1 MSERDDASRRD
12 EEMTRRSRKRRAT
25 RGLASDTE
33 EDEEKEK
40 DVRDDDD
47 GDELDDDEH
56 DDDEHDD
63 DHNDDDDDEHD
74 DDERTRTMSYGTT
87 LVKREKRRSTR
98 QQNKPRKRYDQD
110 EDDEFKDDDD
120 DDDEFIEEEDEEND
134 DDEFIVDES
143 DDEPVRRS
151 TRARGN
157 VNRLSPTFTARRR
170 RGEGDDDEEP
180 ELDDDDDDETDE
192 EDIGVQNKTYPQ
204 RARGPPRDRYVP
216 PKRERETNDGAN
228 GDRPGLFDRRRGV
241 VWKDD
246 RDKRSRGDRRSR
258 RQTSGRWIDDSED
271 SDDGEYNLG
280 AGAMDAF
287 KAPPAYPLSGAA
299 GGPSSAAPPNGPD
312 VNAEITPV
320 TVDPTLSFSSVGGL
334 DKYVDALKE
343 MVFLPLL
350 YPEVFARFKMSPPR
364 GVLLYGAPGTG
375 KTLIARALAA
385 SCSRAGSE
393 VAFFMRKGADVL
405 SKWVGESER
414 QLRLLFEEAQKRQ
427 PAIIFFDELDGL
439 APVRSSK
446 TDQIHNSLVAT
457 LLALMD
463 GLDNRGRVVVLGA
476 TNRVDSIDG
485 ALRRPGRFD
494 RELAFPLP
502 GVRARGEILRIHTKA
517 WEQRPSDAL
526 IDDLAAKCVGYCGA
540 DLKALCTEAAVHAL
554 RRRYPQIYE
563 SDERLNIDPKQVV
576 PSRADFRAAL
586 AAIVPASHR
595 AARTHARPLTP
606 LQIPLLEKV
615 LERCLENIRQ
625 TFPPA
630 AFITSEGDG
639 EAVGINSGA
648 RQIVDEIAEEEDE
661 DILAQA
667 AVGDDAAGAP
677 PSESA
682 ATAAL
687 EFMRRPPCQRTALC
701 IHGAETS
708 GYNQLT
714 SALLHALEQFPVH
727 AIGMPSLLGDSG
739 RTPEEAL
746 VAAVTEAR
754 RAAPSVLYLPEI
766 RLWWE
771 SSTPTLRAA
780 LTTLLR
786 DIPTDLPVMLLT
798 TADVAS
804 VDALDDDLRASF
816 ASVRWKPVTMPDTY
830 DAESLTDFFAPLC
843 DAAFNIAQRKDV
855 AASRGELVDGKTPG
869 SARRR
874 EVLARAPR
882 PGDESGGSLKRDARR
897 VSQATIAAEN
907 HALRQQRMF
916 LRDVV
921 TRLLY
926 KKTWNLLAAPIN
938 DEELPGYSQ
947 RVDEPMDLSTLLW
960 KVDSEKYLTID
971 AFLKDVHLI
980 TKSAHQYWGERT
992 DDTDGRQMLSKAHAL
1007 EDTIA
1012 QMASALDPQLVAQCQ
1027 EIEKARNERANSSS
1041 SGAAAPAAP
1050 AATATTTTAGPS
1062 DSGSDRATRKGGD
1075 GITPKGAP
1083 VWQNPD
1089 FVKDPEALA
1098 RQMKKKAREEAA
1110 AKTDGEPGEGRE
1122 NARDATDEPT
1132 PMDEDAPPADEN
1144 RRGDQPA
1151 TPAPP
1156 ARGKP
1161 GPPAKDAVDVE
1172 STKSNI
1178 VSRFVQTAAKRKYD
1192 FMRLETAASDIA
1204 RVAKESMERACQ
1216 GRGLRVDVL
1225 EESLARLC
1233 ASE

>member
-1 MSERDDASRRD
+1 
-12 EEMTRRSRKRRAT
+12 MTTRPRKRRAT
-25 RGLASDTE
+25 RGLASDS
-33 EDEEKEK
+33 EDEEE
-40 DVRDDDD
+40 VRDVERADDD
-47 GDELDDDEH
+47 GDDGDDDE
-56 DDDEHDD
+56 E
-63 DHNDDDDDEHD
+63 
-74 DDERTRTMSYGTT
+74 TRPRRRRGSDGTTSYGTT

-98 QQNKPRKRYDQD
+98 QQNKPRKRYDDQD
-110 EDDEFKDDDD
+110 GDDEDEDGKEDDDDDDEFIEDDDDD
-120 DDDEFIEEEDEEND
+120 DDDEFIE
-134 DDEFIVDES
+134 DES

-151 TRARGN
+151 TRARGT

-170 RGEGDDDEEP
+170 GDDDDDEP
-180 ELDDDDDDETDE
+180 ELDDDDDETDE

-204 RARGPPRDRYVP
+204 RARGPPPERYVP
-216 PKRERETNDGAN
+216 PEREREETNAEGAN
-228 GDRPGLFDRRRGV
+228 RPGLFDRRRGV

-271 SDDGEYNLG
+271 SDDGEFNLG

-299 GGPSSAAPPNGPD
+299 GGPSSSAPPNGPD

-606 LQIPLLEKV
+606 LQKPLLEKV
-615 LERCLENIRQ
+615 LEQCLENIRQ

-630 AFITSEGDG
+630 AFITMEGDG
-639 EAVGINSGA
+639 EAVGVNSGA

-667 AVGDDAAGAP
+667 AAGDEAAGAL

-746 VAAVTEAR
+746 VTAVTEAR

-816 ASVRWKPVTMPDTY
+816 ASVRWKPVTMPDVY
-830 DAESLTDFFAPLC
+830 DEESLNNFFSPLC

-882 PGDESGGSLKRDARR
+882 PGDESGGSLKRGAKRA
-897 VSQATIAAEN
+897 SQATVAAEN

-947 RVDEPMDLSTLLW
+947 RVAEPMDLSTLLW
-960 KVDSEKYLTID
+960 KVDSEKYLTMD

-980 TKSAHQYWGERT
+980 TESAHQYWGERT
-992 DDTDGRQMLSKAHAL
+992 DDADGRQMLSKAHAL

-1012 QMASALDPQLVAQCQ
+1012 QMASALDPQLVARCQ
-1027 EIEKARNERANSSS
+1027 EIEKARNERAKSSP
-1041 SGAAAPAAP
+1041 SGAVTSAAAA
-1050 AATATTTTAGPS
+1050 AATTTTTTTAGPS
-1062 DSGSDRATRKGGD
+1062 DSGSDRATRNGGD
-1075 GITPKGAP
+1075 GIAPKGAP

-1110 AKTDGEPGEGRE
+1110 AKMDGETSEGRE
-1122 NARDATDEPT
+1122 TDRDATDEPT
-1132 PMDEDAPPADEN
+1132 PMDEDARTLDTNRSGDEPA
-1144 RRGDQPA
+1144 QPA

-1156 ARGKP
+1156 ARGAP
-1161 GPPAKDAVDVE
+1161 GPPAKDAAEVE
-1172 STKSNI
+1172 TAKSKI
-1178 VSRFVQTAAKRKYD
+1178 VSRFVEAAAKRKYD

-1204 RVAKESMERACQ
+1204 RAAKASTERAVE
-1216 GRGLRVDVL
+1216 GRDLRVDALVQ
-1225 EESLARLC
+1225 SLGRLC
-1233 ASE
+1233 ESE

>member
-1 MSERDDASRRD
+1 MTLGGRSRRNRTRALPSDD
-12 EEMTRRSRKRRAT
+12 E
-25 RGLASDTE
+25 G
-33 EDEEKEK
+33 EDEAAA
-40 DVRDDDD
+40 RD
-47 GDELDDDEH
+47 
-56 DDDEHDD
+56 
-63 DHNDDDDDEHD
+63 
-74 DDERTRTMSYGTT
+74 
-87 LVKREKRRSTR
+87 
-98 QQNKPRKRYDQD
+98 
-110 EDDEFKDDDD
+110 DDDD
-120 DDDEFIEEEDEEND
+120 DDDEDDDGFENSPEAKRTRTTRTGNPGASGRTSGRERRRSSRHGERPRKRYVEPKDEDD
-134 DDEFIVDES
+134 DDEFQDGDDSFNEDDATEEEEEDFIEDS
-143 DDEPVRRS
+143 DDEPIRRS
-151 TRARGN
+151 TRARGA
-157 VNRLSPTFTARRR
+157 VNRLSPTFNRRAR
-170 RGEGDDDEEP
+170 GQDSEDDEP
-180 ELDDDDDDETDE
+180 ELDEDEPETDDDEIRVE
-192 EDIGVQNKTYPQ
+192 NKSY
-204 RARGPPRDRYVP
+204 
-216 PKRERETNDGAN
+216 PKRERGPPPERFAPQPHEHGRDEEDGKKKS
-228 GDRPGLFDRRRGV
+228 LFDRRG

-246 RDKRSRGDRRSR
+246 RPKRSSRDRR

-271 SDDGEYNLG
+271 SDDGDFNLG
-280 AGAMDAF
+280 VGAVDAF
-287 KAPPAYPLSGAA
+287 KAPPPYPLAGASGGA
-299 GGPSSAAPPNGPD
+299 SKTAPPGGQD
-312 VNAEITPV
+312 ASAEITPV

-502 GVRARGEILRIHTKA
+502 GVHARGEILRIHTKE
-517 WEQRPSDAL
+517 WEQRPSEEL
-526 IDDLAAKCVGYCGA
+526 INDLAAKCVGYCGA

-563 SDERLNIDPKQVV
+563 SDERLNIDPRQVI

-606 LQIPLLEKV
+606 LQKPLLELV
-615 LERCLENIRQ
+615 LEKCLDSIRD

-630 AFITSEGDG
+630 AFISLDGDG
-639 EAVGINSGA
+639 EAVGVKSGA
-648 RQIVDEIAEEEDE
+648 RELIDELAEEEDE

-667 AVGDDAAGAP
+667 AANDEASGAL

-682 ATAAL
+682 ANAAL

-714 SALLHALEQFPVH
+714 SALLHTLEQFPVH

-739 RTPEEAL
+739 RSPEEAL
-746 VAAVTEAR
+746 VTAVTEAR

-786 DIPTDLPVMLLT
+786 DIPTDLPVMLIT
-798 TADVAS
+798 TADVIDIGELEES
-804 VDALDDDLRASF
+804 LRASF
-816 ASVRWKPVTMPDTY
+816 ASVRWKPVAMPEKY
-830 DAESLTDFFAPLC
+830 DADSLSKFFLPLL
-843 DAAFNIAQRKDV
+843 DAAFNIAQKRDE
-855 AASRGELVDGKTPG
+855 AAAKGELIPGKTPM

-874 EVLARAPR
+874 EVLSRAPR
-882 PGDESGGSLKRDARR
+882 ADDGHVGGVKRGAQK

-907 HALRQQRMF
+907 HLLRQQRMF
-916 LRDVV
+916 LRDTV

-926 KKTWNLLAAPIN
+926 QKNWAILAAPIT
-938 DEELPGYSQ
+938 DEELPAYSQ
-947 RVDEPMDLSTLLW
+947 RVSEPMDLSTLLW
-960 KVDSEKYLTID
+960 KVDSEKYTTVD
-971 AFLKDVHLI
+971 SFLADVHLI
-980 TKSAHQYWGERT
+980 VKSAHEYWGEST
-992 DDTDGRQMLSKAHAL
+992 DDSDGRRMLSKAHAL

-1012 QMASALDPQLVAQCQ
+1012 QLLTALDPQLVLRCK
-1027 EIEKARNERANSSS
+1027 EIEKARAERGKST
-1041 SGAAAPAAP
+1041 APIDVAHE
-1050 AATATTTTAGPS
+1050 TTTAGGASS
-1062 DSGSDRATRKGGD
+1062 DSGGERPATRNGD
-1075 GITPKGAP
+1075 GGIAPKGAP
-1083 VWQNPD
+1083 VWRNPD
-1089 FVKDPEALA
+1089 FVKDPEKLA
-1098 RQMKKKAREEAA
+1098 RELKKKARDEAA
-1110 AKTDGEPGEGRE
+1110 ASVNSEE
-1122 NARDATDEPT
+1122 NGHVEMPNAPS
-1132 PMDEDAPPADEN
+1132 PMDADDVGANETA
-1144 RRGDQPA
+1144 RARE
-1151 TPAPP
+1151 TPAETP
-1156 ARGKP
+1156 AGKT
-1161 GPPAKDAVDVE
+1161 GPPALDP
-1172 STKSNI
+1172 S
-1178 VSRFVQTAAKRKYD
+1178 Q
-1192 FMRLETAASDIA
+1192 LETLKAKAIGDFVNLANGRFGFAELEAFAGDIA
-1204 RVAKESMERACQ
+1204 RAAKKASAACVA
-1216 GRGLRVDVL
+1216 GGTLRVDNL
-1225 EESLARLC
+1225 NAELAALRS
-1233 ASE
+1233 ARER

>member
-1 MSERDDASRRD
+1 MASNG
-12 EEMTRRSRKRRAT
+12 RRSTRRAT
-25 RGLASDTE
+25 REDEAEDVDDAE
-33 EDEEKEK
+33 EDESE
-40 DVRDDDD
+40 
-47 GDELDDDEH
+47 
-56 DDDEHDD
+56 
-63 DHNDDDDDEHD
+63 
-74 DDERTRTMSYGTT
+74 
-87 LVKREKRRSTR
+87 
-98 QQNKPRKRYDQD
+98 
-110 EDDEFKDDDD
+110 EDADDDD
-120 DDDEFIEEEDEEND
+120 DDDDDDFESKKRKRSSARVGGGSAFVARERRRSTRHASKPRKRYVESEDEDEEQDEDQDGEEKTRSTRTAKRGAGDD
-134 DDEFIVDES
+134 DDEFLEEDATDEEDDFIEDDS

-151 TRARGN
+151 TRTRGR
-157 VNRLSPTFTARRR
+157 VNRLSPTFRVRSKDKDS
-170 RGEGDDDEEP
+170 GDEEP
-180 ELDDDDDDETDE
+180 EFDDEETTDDE
-192 EDIGVQNKTYPQ
+192 RIGVGNKTYPK
-204 RARGPPRDRYVP
+204 RERGPPPERFVP
-216 PKRERETNDGAN
+216 QAHEQREREEREDDGKR
-228 GDRPGLFDRRRGV
+228 RPGLFDRRGNT
-241 VWKDD
+241 WKDD
-246 RDKRSRGDRRSR
+246 RPKRSSRERR
-258 RQTSGRWIDDSED
+258 RQTSGRWVDDSED
-271 SDDGEYNLG
+271 SDDGDFNLG
-280 AGAMDAF
+280 IGAADAF
-287 KAPPAYPLSGAA
+287 KAPAPYPVAGAA
-299 GGPSSAAPPNGPD
+299 GPTSTAPPTGPD
-312 VNAEITPV
+312 ASAEITPV
-320 TVDPTLSFSSVGGL
+320 TVDPSLSFSSVGGL

-502 GVRARGEILRIHTKA
+502 GVRARGEILRIHTRE
-517 WEQRPSDAL
+517 WEQRPSDEL

-563 SDERLNIDPKQVV
+563 SDERLNIDPKQVI

-606 LQIPLLEKV
+606 LQKPLLESM
-615 LERCLENIRQ
+615 LEQCLHGIRQ

-630 AFITSEGDG
+630 AFITLDGDG
-639 EAVGINSGA
+639 EAVGVNSGA
-648 RQIVDEIAEEEDE
+648 REFVVDETAEDEDE
-661 DILAQA
+661 DIIAQA
-667 AVGDDAAGAP
+667 SASDKAAGAL

-701 IHGAETS
+701 IHGVETS

-739 RTPEEAL
+739 RSPEEAL
-746 VAAVTEAR
+746 VTAVTEAR
-754 RAAPSVLYLPEI
+754 RAAPSILYLPEL

-786 DIPTDLPVMLLT
+786 DIPTDLPVMLIT
-798 TADVAS
+798 TADVN
-804 VDALDDDLRASF
+804 DIEDLDDDLRASF
-816 ASVRWKPVTMPDTY
+816 SSVRWKPMAMPRTY
-830 DAESLTDFFAPLC
+830 DEDSLTRFFHPLL
-843 DAAFNIAQRKDV
+843 DAAFNIAQKKDES
-855 AASRGELVDGKTPG
+855 AARGELAEGKTPS

-882 PGDESGGSLKRDARR
+882 PDGGDIGSAKSSAQK
-897 VSQATIAAEN
+897 VSQATVAAEE
-907 HALRQQRMF
+907 HLLRQQRMF

-926 KKTWNLLAAPIN
+926 KKNWAIFAAPIN

-947 RVDEPMDLSTLLW
+947 RVSDPMDLSTLLW
-960 KVDSEKYLTID
+960 KVDSEKYDTVD
-971 AFLKDVHLI
+971 AFLCDVQFI
-980 TKSAHQYWGERT
+980 TTSAKQYWGEHT
-992 DDTDGRQMLSKAHAL
+992 DDVDGRQMLSKAHAL
-1007 EDTIA
+1007 VDTIA
-1012 QMASALDPQLVAQCQ
+1012 QMVTVLDPQLVSRCQ
-1027 EIEKARNERANSSS
+1027 EIHKSRNDRRA
-1041 SGAAAPAAP
+1041 GAAAV
-1050 AATATTTTAGPS
+1050 TTTDSAG
-1062 DSGSDRATRKGGD
+1062 DKHVTTRIAEGVA
-1075 GITPKGAP
+1075 PKGAP
-1083 VWQNPD
+1083 IWQNAD
-1089 FVKDPEALA
+1089 YVKDPEKLA
-1098 RQMKKKAREEAA
+1098 RELKKKAREEAA
-1110 AKTDGEPGEGRE
+1110 AATGECDV
-1122 NARDATDEPT
+1122 DAS
-1132 PMDEDAPPADEN
+1132 PMDEDVVVRDEN
-1144 RRGDQPA
+1144 AVDPGVRSRES
-1151 TPAPP
+1151 TPC
-1156 ARGKP
+1156 GKC
-1161 GPPAKDAVDVE
+1161 GPPAKDSAELEEMKKKTVR
-1172 STKSNI
+1172 
-1178 VSRFVQTAAKRKYD
+1178 RFVDLAKGAHDFTA
-1192 FMRLETAASDIA
+1192 LEAIAGDIA
-1204 RVAKESMERACQ
+1204 RVSKRVANTSAS
-1216 GRGLRVDVL
+1216 LRV
-1225 EESLARLC
+1225 ETLAKALSDMQ
-1233 ASE
+1233 ADALA

>member
-1 MSERDDASRRD
+1 MKSFHRTQSGEAVPSVSLARVTSRTTSRSRRGMTRPRAASRSARRSYAESEQASSEDDEHRADDAEVDAEEKFESEEEEEPLKRR
-12 EEMTRRSRKRRAT
+12 RRAT
-25 RGLASDTE
+25 T
-33 EDEEKEK
+33 
-40 DVRDDDD
+40 
-47 GDELDDDEH
+47 
-56 DDDEHDD
+56 
-63 DHNDDDDDEHD
+63 
-74 DDERTRTMSYGTT
+74 TTTTYGTT
-87 LVKREKRRSTR
+87 MVRREKRRSSR
-98 QQNKPRKRYDQD
+98 QENKPRKRYV
-110 EDDEFKDDDD
+110 DDDD
-120 DDDEFIEEEDEEND
+120 DDDEFVAEQDDDDDDEFEEEDEED
-134 DDEFIVDES
+134 FIEDES

-151 TRARGN
+151 TRARER
-157 VNRLSPTFTARRR
+157 VNRLSPTFKQRN
-170 RGEGDDDEEP
+170 DDDEEE
-180 ELDDDDDDETDE
+180 ELEDGEEETDDDD
-192 EDIGVQNKTYPQ
+192 IGDVANKTYPK
-204 RARGPPRDRYVP
+204 RTRGPPPERFAPQRPESGKDRS
-216 PKRERETNDGAN
+216 NSG
-228 GDRPGLFDRRRGV
+228 RPGLFERRGTA
-241 VWKDD
+241 WKDD
-246 RDKRSRGDRRSR
+246 RDKTSSRERSR

-271 SDDGEYNLG
+271 SDDGEFNLG

-287 KAPPAYPLSGAA
+287 KAPPAYPLAGA
-299 GGPSSAAPPNGPD
+299 GPSSAAPGPNVD
-312 VNAEITPV
+312 AEITPV

-502 GVRARGEILRIHTKA
+502 GVKARGEILRIHTKA
-517 WEQRPSDAL
+517 WEQRPSEAL

-563 SDERLNIDPKQVV
+563 SDERLSIDPKQVI

-606 LQIPLLEKV
+606 LQKPLLEGV
-615 LERCLENIRQ
+615 LEACLESIRK

-630 AFITSEGDG
+630 TFITLDGDG
-639 EAVGINSGA
+639 EAVGVNSGA
-648 RQIVDEIAEEEDE
+648 RQITDAVAEEEDE

-667 AVGDDAAGAP
+667 AVSDEAAGAL

-739 RTPEEAL
+739 RSPEEAL
-746 VAAVTEAR
+746 VTAITEAR
-754 RAAPSVLYLPEI
+754 RAAPSILYLPEI

-786 DIPTDLPVMLLT
+786 DIPADLPVMLIT
-798 TADVAS
+798 TADVAT
-804 VDALDDDLRASF
+804 VDELEESLRASF
-816 ASVRWKPVTMPDTY
+816 ASVRWNPIAMPTTY
-830 DAESLTDFFAPLC
+830 DDESLTKFYRPLC
-843 DAAFNIAQRKDV
+843 DAAFNIAQRRDV
-855 AASRGELVDGKTPG
+855 AASRGELIDGRAPA
-869 SARRR
+869 SALKR
-874 EVLARAPR
+874 EVLTRAPR
-882 PGDESGGSLKRDARR
+882 PTEGSGREAVKRGSQKL
-897 VSQATIAAEN
+897 SQAAIAAEN
-907 HALRQQRMF
+907 HLLRQQRMF

-921 TRLLY
+921 TKLLY
-926 KKTWNLLAAPIN
+926 KKAWNVLAAPIN
-938 DEELPGYSQ
+938 DDELPGYSQ
-947 RVDEPMDLSTLLW
+947 RVTDPMDLSTLLW
-960 KVDSEKYLTID
+960 KVDSEKYTTID
-971 AFLKDVHLI
+971 AFLKDANLI
-980 TKSAHQYWGERT
+980 TKSAHEYWGERPESN
-992 DDTDGRQMLSKAHAL
+992 DGRQMLSKAHAL

-1012 QMASALDPQLVAQCQ
+1012 QMVSALDPQLVTRCN
-1027 EIEKARNERANSSS
+1027 EIDQARKEREGKTSAHASPAE
-1041 SGAAAPAAP
+1041 AAA
-1050 AATATTTTAGPS
+1050 
-1062 DSGSDRATRKGGD
+1062 DSGSDRDRPTRKRD
-1075 GITPKGAP
+1075 EAAKGAP

-1098 RQMKKKAREEAA
+1098 RQLKRKAREEEERKNGAVDEKAA
-1110 AKTDGEPGEGRE
+1110 DG
-1122 NARDATDEPT
+1122 PT
-1132 PMDEDAPPADEN
+1132 PMEQDAQEDVVAAQPP
-1144 RRGDQPA
+1144 
-1151 TPAPP
+1151 TPVS
-1156 ARGKP
+1156 KP
-1161 GPPAKDAVDVE
+1161 GPPAKEDAEVE
-1172 STKSNI
+1172 KIKTSAVATFVKAARKSG
-1178 VSRFVQTAAKRKYD
+1178 YD
-1192 FMRLETAASDIA
+1192 FTRLESSASDIA
-1204 RVAKESMERACQ
+1204 RVANDAASKVSE
-1216 GRGLRVDVL
+1216 RGLRVDAL
-1225 EESLARLC
+1225 KEAFAKLYGEA
-1233 ASE
+1233 